1 MEVKIM
7 TLYDYIKQTEDWE
20 ITVFDRDYDIEVY
33 FYKNDNEELDSW
45 DKSMERLSKLLIVDN
60 ISKHGVIVNLSE
72 VIENKL
78 ENLKE
83 AELFRM
89 VDIDWIMDDIE
100 AIISGNVSE
109 EWMETFVNT
118 LTNSN

>member
-1 MEVKIM
+1 M

-20 ITVFDRDYDIEVY
+20 TTVFDKDYDIEVY
-33 FYKNDNEELDSW
+33 FYKNDEDEELDSW
-45 DKSMERLSKLLIVDN
+45 DESMEKLSKLLMVDE
-60 ISKHGVIVNLSE
+60 ISKNGVIVNLSE
-72 VIENKL
+72 LIESKM

-83 AELFRM
+83 AELFRV

-109 EWMETFVNT
+109 EWMEEFVNA
-118 LTNSN
+118 LTA

>member
-1 MEVKIM
+1 M

-20 ITVFDRDYDIEVY
+20 TTVFDKDYDIEVY
-33 FYKNDNEELDSW
+33 FYKNDEEELDSW
-45 DKSMERLSKLLIVDN
+45 DESMKRLSKLLTVDE
-60 ISKHGVIVNLSE
+60 ISKNGVIVNLSE
-72 VIENKL
+72 LIESKM

-83 AELFRM
+83 AELFRR

-109 EWMETFVNT
+109 EWMEKFVKA
-118 LTNSN
+118 LV

>member
-1 MEVKIM
+1 M
-7 TLYDYIKQTEDWE
+7 TLYDYIKQTEDWV

>member
-1 MEVKIM
+1 M

-20 ITVFDRDYDIEVY
+20 ITVFDKDYDIEVY
-33 FYKNDNEELDSW
+33 FYKNDEDEELDSW
-45 DKSMERLSKLLIVDN
+45 DESMEKLSKLLMVDS
-60 ISKHGVIVNLSE
+60 ISERGVIVNLSE
-72 VIENKL
+72 VIESKL

-89 VDIDWIMDDIE
+89 VDVDWIMDDIE

-109 EWMETFVNT
+109 EWMEEFVDV
-118 LTNSN
+118 LTQ